1 MIKKV
6 VPRSIVFAF
15 MVSLALALISVTGVF
30 AAGPPQWDGAIPGSN
45 QSLASQWKS
54 ELANLKAAQSMNN
67 NVGKLEAKWLERK
80 HPRYKLRKVRR
91 FTARANFMLQQAE
104 IIATSHPGFDAWG
117 NVINRVQAAQSL
129 QNLSI
134 DMHKLHLV
142 WRDRLIKRI
151 T

>member
-15 MVSLALALISVTGVF
+15 IVSLALAFISATGVF
-30 AAGPPQWDGAIPGSN
+30 AASPAQGAGAIPGSN
-45 QSLASQWKS
+45 QSLSSQWKS
-54 ELANLKAAQSMNN
+54 ELADLKAAQAMNN
-67 NVGKLEAKWLERK
+67 NVGKLEAKWLEKK
-80 HPRYKLRKVRR
+80 HPRYKVRKVRR
-91 FTARANFMLQQAE
+91 FTARADLILQQAE

-129 QNLSI
+129 QYLSI

-142 WRDRLIKRI
+142 WRDRLLKRI